1 MTTGACRIPVAVRNK
16 AVVEDWFF
24 TGIAVTM
31 IAVAAAGFLPSVLD
45 SAGRRAPLSPL
56 AAVHGIVYLAW
67 LILFVVQS
75 RLVASGNVA
84 IHRRVGVAGG
94 FLLALM
100 IPLGYTTTV
109 SMIRRGF
116 DLSGDL
122 KIDRDPLSESV
133 FPLGDLLMFAVL
145 VSAAIAYRQRPEIH
159 KRLMLFG
166 NILLMGPALTHFI
179 GHTPQLARMPAMII
193 LVPLTLFFVAA
204 IVRDYLLAGRVHP
217 LTWGLALSLFLS
229 GPLRAGLIGPSAG
242 WHRLAA
248 WLSR

>member
-31 IAVAAAGFLPSVLD
+31 IAIAAADFLPSVLD

-84 IHRRVGVAGG
+84 IHRRVGVVGG

-100 IPLGYTTTV
+100 IPLGYATTV

-133 FPLGDLLMFAVL
+133 FPLGDLL
-145 VSAAIAYRQRPEIH
+145 I
-159 KRLMLFG
+159 
-166 NILLMGPALTHFI
+166 
-179 GHTPQLARMPAMII
+179 
-193 LVPLTLFFVAA
+193 
-204 IVRDYLLAGRVHP
+204 
-217 LTWGLALSLFLS
+217 
-229 GPLRAGLIGPSAG
+229 
-242 WHRLAA
+242 
-248 WLSR
+248 